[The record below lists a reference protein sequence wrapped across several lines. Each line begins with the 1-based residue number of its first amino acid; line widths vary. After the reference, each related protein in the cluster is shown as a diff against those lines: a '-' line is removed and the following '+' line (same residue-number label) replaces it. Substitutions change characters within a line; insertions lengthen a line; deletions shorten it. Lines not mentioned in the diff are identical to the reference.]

1 MFYFSQKKKEP
12 PTPNNEKFK
21 GFIAKYKTVSYC
33 FLVQLAG
40 HEDAEEGD
48 VVRGCERGARH
59 ACMEE
64 AVVAAGQRRLLVFR
78 VC

>member
-1 MFYFSQKKKEP
+1 MAKPQKLLKSDRNNGGPERVV
-12 PTPNNEKFK
+12 TP
-21 GFIAKYKTVSYC
+21 VS
-33 FLVQLAG
+33 
-40 HEDAEEGD
+40 HEDVEEGD

-64 AVVAAGQRRLLVFR
+64 AVVAAAQRKLLVFR